1 MTKTWQQYE
10 AGKEYK
16 RRIGLYEKTRANE
29 RFYRGEQWTGQEG
42 AELPKPV
49 FNLVKRIV
57 DYLVCTVASG
67 KYVLSYTDENL
78 PFNSRAVSVRAIK
91 KALEVLTGNARY
103 RWERC
108 KMDSL
113 VYSLLLDAA
122 LTGDGAVMC
131 YWDTDAEGDR
141 VFRGDIGVQRID
153 GVNLFAADM
162 NRADIQSQEYIIVS
176 GRASVESLR
185 REAKDNGATAA
196 QLTRI
201 TADGDT
207 STAAGDAA
215 YTELAD
221 GEGKATYLIKFWRE
235 DGHVMFEKSTREHVI
250 RQGKTDMRLYPVAY
264 FNWMPVKNS
273 FHGESPVSGMLPNQ
287 RYINM
292 AYALAMKHMIATAF
306 SKVVYDKSR
315 IPEWSNEVGEA
326 IAVVGAVNV
335 SDAVSIVE
343 TGSMQDGYLE
353 LIDRAVSTTKELA
366 GATETALGN
375 ASPTN
380 TSAILALK
388 ETARMTLE
396 QVTASLAA
404 CVEDV
409 ANIWADM
416 MCAYY
421 SDQRLVPFSRGGEEG
436 AARLNLTVLRDCL
449 VRARVDVTETAR
461 YSDSAAIG
469 ILDKLLDGGYITA
482 AQYTAHLPEGLLA
495 DRDLLADGELG
506 VKGGEVNGEKT
517 TPDGDSQ

>member
-1 MTKTWQQYE
+1 MTKTWQEYE

-16 RRIGLYEKTRANE
+16 RRIGLYERTRTNE

-42 AELPKPV
+42 TDLPKPV

-67 KYVLSYTDENL
+67 KYVLNYTDENL
-78 PFNSRAVSVRAIK
+78 PFNSKAVSVRAIK

-108 KMDSL
+108 KMDSI
-113 VYSLLLDAA
+113 VYGLLLDAA
-122 LTGDGAVMC
+122 LTGDGAVLC
-131 YWDTDAEGDR
+131 YWDNEAEGDR
-141 VFRGDIGVQRID
+141 VFRGDIGLQRID

-185 REAKDNGATAA
+185 REARENGATAA
-196 QLTRI
+196 EAAHI
-201 TADGDT
+201 TADSDNAAFSGDM
-207 STAAGDAA
+207 A
-215 YTELAD
+215 YTELND
-221 GEGKATYLIKFWRE
+221 GEGKATYLLKFWRE
-235 DGHVMFEKSTREHVI
+235 DGRVVYEKSTRERVI
-250 RQGKTDMRLYPVAY
+250 RRGKTDMRLYPVAY
-264 FNWMPVKNS
+264 FSWMPVKNS
-273 FHGESPVSGMLPNQ
+273 FHGASPVSGMLPNQ

-292 AYALAMKHMIATAF
+292 AYALAMKHMISTAF
-306 SKVVYDKSR
+306 SKIVYDKSR

-326 IAVVGAVNV
+326 IGVIGATNVGDAISVVEVGA
-335 SDAVSIVE
+335 
-343 TGSMQDGYLE
+343 MQDGYLE
-353 LIDRAVSTTKELA
+353 LIDRATSVTKELS

-375 ASPTN
+375 TNPTN

-396 QVTASLAA
+396 QVTSALAT

-421 SDQRLVPFSRGGEEG
+421 SDERLVPFRRDGEER
-436 AARLNLTVLRDCL
+436 ATRLDLSVLRDCL

-495 DRDLLADGELG
+495 DRDLLAGGDIGT
-506 VKGGEVNGEKT
+506 KGGDINGEGT
-517 TPDGDSQ
+517 NPDGRDQ